1 MKDHPAAAS
10 GAKREKLHVLPY
22 DLVPFQEMTEAYVR
36 VAEFGAKKYTEYWES
51 ECQGLSNV
59 SDVVKIEISLPEK
72 CAKIATTLQNVR
84 VRSRNESHVQSVY
97 ARSVPES
104 EPSRFSEQV
113 NAADV
118 MKNASNQR
126 MLTITLDKRQ
136 ILGSTTEKTKITGS
150 SNFVTEQ
157 TTRFLESAINEQNFS
172 HILEILES
180 RNKSILNTEI
190 EGAPSANPLL
200 IFTLTTITGLVF
212 SEEFFAHDATTV
224 SDFWATISRALKK
237 HSLIYGND
245 VRVSRTGCWNW
256 SKGLSRVQILGSLLR
271 HTFAYLRG
279 EETDKDS
286 GLSHTDHILWN
297 AVALA
302 HNVRWN
308 LEDGRR
314 VEPLRGYKLPAD
326 DATYLDHVNA
336 DGTVTKVRIDPDEP
350 LLTQVRAAIEAESD
364 PGASLA
370 GLLAYARSKRDSGR
384 LEKDALQGVLQG
396 FGLKTLADAY
406 PDQVRPLFAAIQ
418 AAERHDQ

>member
-36 VAEFGAKKYTEYWES
+36 VAEFGAKKY
-51 ECQGLSNV
+51 
-59 SDVVKIEISLPEK
+59 
-72 CAKIATTLQNVR
+72 
-84 VRSRNESHVQSVY
+84 
-97 ARSVPES
+97 
-104 EPSRFSEQV
+104 EP
-113 NAADV
+113 
-118 MKNASNQR
+118 
-126 MLTITLDKRQ
+126 
-136 ILGSTTEKTKITGS
+136 
-150 SNFVTEQ
+150 
-157 TTRFLESAINEQNFS
+157 
-172 HILEILES
+172 
-180 RNKSILNTEI
+180 
-190 EGAPSANPLL
+190 
-200 IFTLTTITGLVF
+200 
-212 SEEFFAHDATTV
+212 
-224 SDFWATISRALKK
+224 
-237 HSLIYGND
+237 
-245 VRVSRTGCWNW
+245 WNW

-286 GLSHTDHILWN
+286 GLNHTDHILWN

-326 DATYLDHVNA
+326 DATYIDHVNV
-336 DGTVTKVRIDPDEP
+336 DGTVTKVRIDPDKP
-350 LLTQVRAAIEAESD
+350 LLAQVRAAIEAESD

-370 GLLAYARSKRDSGR
+370 GLQAYARSKRDSGR

-396 FGLKTLADAY
+396 FGLKTLADAC

>member
-36 VAEFGAKKYTEYWES
+36 VAEFGAKKY
-51 ECQGLSNV
+51 
-59 SDVVKIEISLPEK
+59 
-72 CAKIATTLQNVR
+72 
-84 VRSRNESHVQSVY
+84 
-97 ARSVPES
+97 
-104 EPSRFSEQV
+104 EP
-113 NAADV
+113 
-118 MKNASNQR
+118 
-126 MLTITLDKRQ
+126 
-136 ILGSTTEKTKITGS
+136 
-150 SNFVTEQ
+150 
-157 TTRFLESAINEQNFS
+157 
-172 HILEILES
+172 
-180 RNKSILNTEI
+180 
-190 EGAPSANPLL
+190 
-200 IFTLTTITGLVF
+200 
-212 SEEFFAHDATTV
+212 
-224 SDFWATISRALKK
+224 
-237 HSLIYGND
+237 
-245 VRVSRTGCWNW
+245 WNW

-314 VEPLRGYKLPAD
+314 VEPLRGYKLPVE
-326 DATYLDHVNA
+326 DAAYLDHVNA
-336 DGTVTKVRIDPDEP
+336 DGTLTKVRIDPDEP
-350 LLTQVRAAIEAESD
+350 LLAQVRAAIEAESD

-384 LEKDALQGVLQG
+384 LEKNALQGVLQG
-396 FGLKTLADAY
+396 FGLKTLADAC